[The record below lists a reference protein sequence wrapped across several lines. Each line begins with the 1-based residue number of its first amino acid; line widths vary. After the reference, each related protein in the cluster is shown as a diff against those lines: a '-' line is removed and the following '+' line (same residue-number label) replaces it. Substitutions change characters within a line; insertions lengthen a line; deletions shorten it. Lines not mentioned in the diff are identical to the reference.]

1 MNPCIPLACCPEGL
15 PVRIEAI
22 TGPVAEVHRLREL
35 GFRPGCRLQV
45 LRCGN
50 PCIVQLNGQKLCLRY
65 SPEVQVLVEP
75 EKPLPPP
82 KIHPFRLSFV
92 PWGRFRW
99 RHRGR

>member
-1 MNPCIPLACCPEGL
+1 
-15 PVRIEAI
+15 
-22 TGPVAEVHRLREL
+22 
-35 GFRPGCRLQV
+35 
-45 LRCGN
+45 
-50 PCIVQLNGQKLCLRY
+50 
-65 SPEVQVLVEP
+65 VQVLVEP